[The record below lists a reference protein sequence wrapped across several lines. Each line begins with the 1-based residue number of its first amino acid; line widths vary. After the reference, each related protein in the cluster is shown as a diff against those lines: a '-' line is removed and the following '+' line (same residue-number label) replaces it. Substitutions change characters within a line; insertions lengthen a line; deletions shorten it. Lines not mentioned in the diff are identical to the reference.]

1 MKKQRRQRTDQPIIR
16 KQAAQRITGEQLLTA
31 FRTTPL
37 GVVLLT
43 AAVYWW
49 FPTMPGSLK
58 PVIPALAYL
67 TACFGMFL
75 TLCFSRGRAFFLL
88 FILFVSQMAEFAV
101 IPAHIE
107 KGLALHEIQAL
118 FSFLLPVNILYFGT
132 AKERGIFSPPGR
144 RSFLFIGLQLLF
156 IAGVVL
162 SGDRSLIAEMDKPF
176 LASLLPFKTAVPH
189 AALLAAGVC
198 ALILFA
204 GRSKGS
210 QAAHFKLSMLWA
222 LFAVMLA
229 RHFQYDFVLM
239 SLFYTAAGF
248 TILVAVIQDY
258 YFKAYLDELTGLPS
272 RRSLNE
278 ELSGLE
284 GDYTIAM
291 LDVDFFKK
299 FNDTYGHDAGDD
311 VLRFIASIMKEFQYG
326 KAFRYGGE
334 EFTVMLHM
342 PLDDAMP
349 HLEELCR
356 TIAGSS
362 FFLRGS
368 GKRGEKKLNVTVS
381 IGAAGPGKHKL
392 PDMVIKAADTA
403 LYRAKESGRNCVC
416 K

>member
-1 MKKQRRQRTDQPIIR
+1 MKNHRRRRTDQTIIR
-16 KQAAQRITGEQLLTA
+16 KQAAQRISGEQFLAA

-58 PVIPALAYL
+58 AVIPALAYL
-67 TACFGMFL
+67 TALFGLFL
-75 TLCFSRGRAFFLL
+75 TLCFSRGRAFFVLLIL
-88 FILFVSQMAEFAV
+88 FISQLAEFAAF
-101 IPAHIE
+101 PAHID
-107 KGLALHEIQAL
+107 KGLAMHEIEAL
-118 FSFLLPVNILYFGT
+118 FSLLLPCNLLYFGT
-132 AKERGIFSPPGR
+132 ATERGILAPAGR
-144 RSFLFIGLQLLF
+144 RAFLVIGLQLLF

-189 AALLAAGVC
+189 AALLAAGMC
-198 ALILFA
+198 GLILLA
-204 GRSKGS
+204 GRRQGS
-210 QAAHFKLSMLWA
+210 QTAHFRLSMFWTL
-222 LFAVMLA
+222 LAVMLA
-229 RHFQYDFVLM
+229 RHFQYDFGLM
-239 SLFYTAAGF
+239 SLFYAAAGF
-248 TILVAVIQDY
+248 AILVTVIQDY

-278 ELSGLE
+278 EMSSLE

-311 VLRFIASIMKEFQYG
+311 VLRFIAAIMKEFSYG

-334 EFTVMLHM
+334 EFTVLLPM
-342 PLDDAMP
+342 PLEDAMP
-349 HLEELCR
+349 HLEELCC

-362 FFLRGS
+362 FVLRGA
-368 GKRGEKKLNVTVS
+368 KRGEKKLSVTVS
-381 IGAAGPGKHKL
+381 IGAAGPGPKHKL
-392 PDMVIKAADTA
+392 ADTVIKAADTA